1 MNEFERAES
10 RMPYPD
16 VDLDALHRRIR
27 CAVAQREARPA
38 PWRRT
43 LTLAASAAAAALLAA
58 GIFLSVRHHRPT
70 ADGAA
75 DFDALLA
82 SAPAEVVADAA
93 ATNYDEILYNQQL

>member
-75 DFDALLA
+75 DLDALRA
-82 SAPAEVVADAA
+82 TAPPAVVADSA
-93 ATNYDEILYNQQL
+93 ATHNHQIHNNQQL